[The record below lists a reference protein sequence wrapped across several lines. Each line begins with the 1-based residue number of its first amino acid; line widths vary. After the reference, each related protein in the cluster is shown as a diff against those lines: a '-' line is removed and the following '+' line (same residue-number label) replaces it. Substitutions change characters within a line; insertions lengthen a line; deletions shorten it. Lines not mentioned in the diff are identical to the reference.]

1 MRNEALHA
9 LIEKQQAG
17 HENEPLYMVGM
28 QLLEIADR
36 EPRSAELLLQDLK
49 RDGMKLSDAAAMLQ
63 SHADKIAKPKHL
75 RCVCITPQ
83 TAEGLLRKF
92 YGLPDPVETPPS
104 TLESESDFL
113 DLSSFL

>member
-17 HENEPLYMVGM
+17 HENEPLYMIGM

-36 EPRSAELLLQDLK
+36 EPESAELLLQDLT
-49 RDGMKLSDAAAMLQ
+49 RDGMKLPDAAAMLQ
-63 SHADKIAKPKHL
+63 KHADEIAKPKHL

-92 YGLPDPVETPPS
+92 YGLPEPAEAPVSAPEP
-104 TLESESDFL
+104 DFL

>member
-9 LIEKQQAG
+9 LIKKQQAG
-17 HENEPLYMVGM
+17 HKNEPLYMIGM

-36 EPRSAELLLQDLK
+36 EPESAGLLLQDLT

-63 SHADKIAKPKHL
+63 KHADGIAKPKHL

-83 TAEGLLRKF
+83 IAEGLLRKF
-92 YGLPDPVETPPS
+92 YGLPDPAEAPVSAPEP
-104 TLESESDFL
+104 DFL